1 MSSSRPVYLDLRKIR
16 LPLPGV
22 ISFAH
27 RVSGVLMVV
36 GIPFALYLLE
46 LSLSGPGGYAGAQTW
61 MRSPWLAPVLLLL
74 TWSLCHHLLAGI
86 RFLLMDIEI
95 GVDRHTSRQSAV
107 WVAGAALALAALLLL
122 ELYL

>member
-1 MSSSRPVYLDLRKIR
+1 MSSTRPVYLDLRKIR
-16 LPLPGV
+16 LPLPGI

-27 RVSGVLMVV
+27 RVSGVLMVI

-46 LSLSGPGGYAGAQTW
+46 LSLSGPAGFASARTLL
-61 MRSPWLAPVLLLL
+61 RSPWLTPVLLLL

-95 GVDRHTSRQSAV
+95 GVDRQTSRQSAG
-107 WVAGAALALAALLLL
+107 WVAGAALALATMLLL